1 MKKYLLSINSVNI
14 AKNTKFVLLSKKGMY
29 KLEPIL
35 RPMVWGSELWV
46 LSGYPE
52 RISVVAGGPYS
63 GLTINEL
70 VAKEKERLVG
80 TKVYAAYGDEFP
92 LLVKFLDVHAPLSIQ
107 VHPCEELAQRRH
119 GAHGKTEMW
128 YVIRAGEDAGLMAGF
143 SQPITPEEY
152 VRRVADGSITEVI
165 AHHDIAAG
173 DVFFIPPGRV
183 HALCK
188 DSYIAEIQ
196 QTSDMT
202 YRIYDYNRP
211 GLDGKPRELHTELAK
226 DALDYKV
233 YDEYKTPYTPA
244 RDREVELVECP
255 YFTTS
260 VIDLQKPLVKDLGA
274 MDSFLI
280 VMCLEGSA
288 ELRTGEESARIAA
301 DGCILVPASAS
312 SIEFTPGPDGFK
324 ALLSHL

>member
-1 MKKYLLSINSVNI
+1 
-14 AKNTKFVLLSKKGMY
+14 MY
-29 KLEPIL
+29 RLEPIL

-46 LSGYPE
+46 LSGYKE
-52 RISVVAGGPYS
+52 RISVVAEGPYK

-80 TKVYAAYGDEFP
+80 SAVYKRYGDEFP
-92 LLVKFLDVHAPLSIQ
+92 LLVKFLDVHAALSIQ
-107 VHPCEELAQRRH
+107 VHPCEELAQKRH

-128 YVIRAGEDAGLMAGF
+128 YVIRAEENAELMAGF
-143 SQPITPEEY
+143 SKPITPEEY
-152 VRRVADGSITEVI
+152 CRRVEDGSITDVL

-183 HALCK
+183 HALCEG
-188 DSYIAEIQ
+188 SYIAEIQ

-233 YDEYKTPYTPA
+233 YDQYKTPYTP
-244 RDREVELVECP
+244 RKDEEIQLVSCE

-260 VIDLQKPLVKDLGA
+260 VIDLDAPLVKDLSG

-280 VMCLEGSA
+280 VMCLSGGGT
-288 ELRTGEESARIAA
+288 LRTGDERAEIAA
-301 DGCILVPASAS
+301 DGCMLIPACADAV
-312 SIEFTPGPDGFK
+312 EFIPGPDGMK
-324 ALLSHL
+324 ALLSHI